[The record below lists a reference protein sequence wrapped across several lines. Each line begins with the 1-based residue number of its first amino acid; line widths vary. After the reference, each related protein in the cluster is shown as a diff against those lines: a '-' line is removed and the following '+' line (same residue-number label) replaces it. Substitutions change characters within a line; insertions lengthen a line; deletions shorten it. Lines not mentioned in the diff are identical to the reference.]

1 MHAFHESL
9 TFLLSNF
16 AAMLQ
21 APTIR
26 QSDQRHYLILAC
38 IHLARELVLNDG
50 LSRLSKQ
57 QLASALKWHLDKA
70 RQSDSAIRLGGD
82 LGITIGADKH
92 SPNHNIIMYEVRGSY
107 AHFHFLLA

>member
-1 MHAFHESL
+1 
-9 TFLLSNF
+9 
-16 AAMLQ
+16 MLQ

-26 QSDQRHYLILAC
+26 QSDQRHYLILTC

-57 QLASALKWHLDKA
+57 QIASALKWHLDRA

-82 LGITIGADKH
+82 LGITVGADKH
-92 SPNHNIIMYEVRGSY
+92 SPNHNTIMYEVRGGY
-107 AHFHFLLA
+107 IDVLYLRA